1 MGKNSN
7 VHKSLAT
14 LAEDVRKER
23 EADEKK
29 AKKRAKA
36 EERLA
41 NQRGEMLVEGS
52 SSGGKAAAGTS
63 AKKKTFGKVRTSAI
77 GKVKIAGS
85 KKAKQSKP
93 GYSAIKPSLQLKKS
107 GIRKPSSLMKKTL
120 RKIARQQDSMVL

>member
-7 VHKSLAT
+7 VHKSQAT

-36 EERLA
+36 EEKLA
-41 NQRGEMLVEGS
+41 AQRGEMLVEGDT
-52 SSGGKAAAGTS
+52 SGGGEAS
-63 AKKKTFGKVRTSAI
+63 AKKKAFGKVRTSAM
-77 GKVKIAGS
+77 GKVKIAG

-107 GIRKPSSLMKKTL
+107 GIRKPSSLMKKT
-120 RKIARQQDSMVL
+120 